1 MRAYYATH
9 KHIRVF
15 VFGTPEGWH
24 TVAYDLQR
32 KEWLPMGGRIHDTL
46 KDAKDARFEAMT
58 PEEYAEHKHAQIQNP
73 ARRMRTMARAMNPT
87 ARANCQRR

>member
-24 TVAYDLQR
+24 TAAYDLQR

-46 KDAKDARFEAMT
+46 KDAKAAAEA
-58 PEEYAEHKHAQIQNP
+58 
-73 ARRMRTMARAMNPT
+73 T
-87 ARANCQRR
+87 ARGLLRSQPGEMKWH